1 MLVAGPLARGG
12 IVATL
17 TSSTS
22 DPIDLAEIRTDGWFE
37 QLAEEIPEFEQLC
50 EVLGA
55 RFVAFSFIAGVRI
68 SAISFDPHAPE
79 SSLVDFAT
87 GDSEELER
95 LSLSDF
101 RERLGAG
108 LSDGDVEPVAL
119 PDEPNEEDVRA
130 CLGRRYLL
138 LAPVFGIRLATL
150 GLQDG
155 EPMVEVDLGH
165 AHERISVQ
173 GLRDIL
179 DNAVRSEVAR
189 ARPPAPFS
197 IDFKKIPLADEAN
210 ARGDYTETISLLGA
224 WPGPLSMFLRT
235 PQGQALGR
243 NERGKL
249 VKALGLLG
257 AAYLQKQQA
266 EWAED
271 VLRLGIQFGQELDA
285 SGPLFGLLG
294 RVRVASERYGEA
306 IGLLRRALSLGG
318 ERSVLLV
325 DLAQCFHARKRHVA
339 ALACLDDAIEAGAEG
354 EQLDGLRSEVENA
367 LGPAYLGYRQ
377 ALAKPQS
384 R

>member
-1 MLVAGPLARGG
+1 MRSAGHSAHGG
-12 IVATL
+12 IVAAL
-17 TSSTS
+17 TSGTP
-22 DPIDLAEIRTDGWFE
+22 DPLDLSEIRTDGWFE

-68 SAISFDPHAPE
+68 SAISYEPNAPE
-79 SSLVDFAT
+79 SSLVDFAI
-87 GDSEELER
+87 GELDEIER
-95 LSLSDF
+95 LSLGDF
-101 RERLGAG
+101 RERLGAI
-108 LSDGDVEPVAL
+108 LSDGEVEPVIL
-119 PDEPNEEDVRA
+119 PEHPTDDEIRA
-130 CLGRRYLL
+130 CIGRRYLL
-138 LAPVFGIRLATL
+138 LAPVFGIRLSTL
-150 GLQDG
+150 QADD

-179 DNAVRSEVAR
+179 DNAVRSEVTR

-210 ARGDYTETISLLGA
+210 QRGDYNETIALLGA

-243 NERGKL
+243 NERAKL

-257 AAYLQKQQA
+257 DAYLHKQQG

-271 VLRLGIQFGQELDA
+271 VLRLGIQFGQELEA

-318 ERSVLLV
+318 ERAPLLV
-325 DLAQCFHARKRHVA
+325 DLAECFHARERHVA
-339 ALACLDDAIEAGAEG
+339 ALACLDDALAAGAQG
-354 EQLDGLRSEVENA
+354 ERVKGLRLVVEKA
-367 LGPAYLGYRQ
+367 LGAAYEGYRR

>member
-1 MLVAGPLARGG
+1 MPDA
-12 IVATL
+12 
-17 TSSTS
+17 
-22 DPIDLAEIRTDGWFE
+22 IDLAEIRTDGWFE

-50 EVLGA
+50 EVLGT
-55 RFVAFSFIAGVRI
+55 RFVAFSFVAGARI
-68 SAISFDPHAPE
+68 TAISYDPQAAE
-79 SSLVDFAT
+79 SSLVDFAV
-87 GDSEELER
+87 GDSGDVER
-95 LSLSDF
+95 LTLGEF
-101 RERLGAG
+101 RERLGAA
-108 LSDGDVEPVAL
+108 LAEPDAPPAAL
-119 PDEPNEEDVRA
+119 PAQPGSDDVRA
-130 CLGRRYLL
+130 CVGRRYLL

-150 GLQDG
+150 HVQDG

-197 IDFKKIPLADEAN
+197 IDFKRIPQAEEAN
-210 ARGDYTETISLLGA
+210 QRGDYSETISLLGA

-243 NERGKL
+243 NERAKL

-257 AAYLQKQQA
+257 DAYLNKQQSD
-266 EWAED
+266 WAED

-294 RVRVASERYGEA
+294 RVRVTNERYGEA
-306 IGLLRRALSLGG
+306 IGLLRRALALGG
-318 ERSVLLV
+318 DRAPLLV
-325 DLAQCFHARKRHVA
+325 DLAQCFTARHRYVA
-339 ALACLDDAIEAGAEG
+339 ALACLDDAVAAGAEG
-354 EQLDGLRSEVENA
+354 EHMRGLRAEVEKA
-367 LGPAYLGYRQ
+367 LGPAYGRYREALG
-377 ALAKPQS
+377 KPQS